1 MTDRDIAT
9 TGRVITG
16 IIPTA
21 LDMTALVLDRM
32 TAGITEDVAGVRRQA
47 LEKYENRTGKSVAQK
62 GNFCVTLDSKILMY
76 NSTLRFSHL
85 RKP

>member
-1 MTDRDIAT
+1 MRDRDTAT
-9 TGRVITG
+9 TVRDITG
-16 IIPTA
+16 ITTT
-21 LDMTALVLDRM
+21 DLVSGRM
-32 TAGITEDVAGVRRQA
+32 TAGITEDAAGVRRQA

-62 GNFCVTLDSKILMY
+62 GNFCVTLDSKIHMY